1 MGLSKV
7 ASGIAFGKRNLQD
20 VIGDGLSKRKL
31 LEEVLCR
38 SVHVRS
44 VQEPFINGHTNE
56 FEQAFGEVPST
67 RSLNVS
73 FDRSHF

>member
-20 VIGDGLSKRKL
+20 VMGDGLSKRKL

-44 VQEPFINGHTNE
+44 VTG
-56 FEQAFGEVPST
+56 AFYMGIRMNLNRPLE
-67 RSLNVS
+67 RSRQLVL
-73 FDRSHF
+73 